1 MWQLST
7 VIPTR
12 GGNVTT
18 SDLSAE
24 VADPRQGEREPA
36 AVNTRGQRILL
47 WTTPP
52 AAVLLVLAYF
62 LFPVFS
68 PPLSPTLSP
77 EEVAAFFRDNNT
89 GILGVVILGN
99 LIACSLV
106 PLFAV
111 TAVQM
116 SRTATSSSV
125 FTYAYVIAVGVGT
138 TAFILA
144 DYCWGMAAFRPERD
158 PQLISLLN
166 DMAWFFFIAPVG
178 TMVVQNLCL
187 AVSIYLD
194 GRPDPIF
201 PKWFA
206 HFSVVA
212 ALLLIPSAFS
222 ILYKSGPLAW
232 DGAVSFG
239 LRLAVLAIYLAVTF
253 VVLVRVVNRQGS
265 ERDAL
270 A

>member
-1 MWQLST
+1 M
-7 VIPTR
+7 R

-18 SDLSAE
+18 SDLFGE
-24 VADPRQGEREPA
+24 VADVRQEERKPS
-36 AVNTRGQRILL
+36 VNTRGQRILL

-52 AAVLLVLAYF
+52 AAALFVLAYF

-68 PPLSPTLSP
+68 PPLSPTLTP
-77 EEVAAFFRDNNT
+77 EQVAAFFRDNNT

-111 TAVQM
+111 TAVQI

-144 DYCWGMAAFRPERD
+144 DYCWGMAAFRPDRD

-178 TMVVQNLCL
+178 TIVVQSLCL

-194 GRPDPIF
+194 GRADPIF
-201 PKWFA
+201 PRWFA
-206 HFSVVA
+206 HFNVIA
-212 ALLLIPSAFS
+212 AVLLVPSAFS
-222 ILYKSGPLAW
+222 VLFKSGPLAW
-232 DGAVSFG
+232 DGGVSFT
-239 LRLAVLAIYLAVTF
+239 LRIAVLAIYLVVTF
-253 VVLVRVVNRQGS
+253 LVLLRTVSRQGS
-265 ERDAL
+265 DQDVL